1 MKQRN
6 IMLDVMRG
14 IAIIF
19 VVLGHAG
26 VSSYV
31 WSFIYSF
38 HMPLFFFISGYFCNT
53 NIDFKTFLK
62 KKIKGLYFPFFK
74 YYVLFIIASP
84 ILHRFLLTKNN
95 YTSIDSF
102 LSALF
107 LSFRFRVGAIDLL
120 GQFWFLPV
128 LFFVTLLV
136 YSCVKIFNQ
145 LIKREY
151 SYLLLG
157 GAVLSIIGGIGMKC
171 HWYAPYDLYGVLYFS
186 FYYLIGWCFHQ
197 FLDKV
202 NKMKILF
209 IPSFVILLFYSY
221 FKNEMGDLISLKI
234 VIAILGIVM
243 TIIISNYLSHIPLC
257 AKILQYVGSHT
268 MPIYVWH
275 VFIFKVLEFIISHL
289 WDKHPMS
296 EGWSGC
302 YGSQSWYLVL
312 SYSIVGVCIPILFHN
327 IIKTC
332 KK

>member
-1 MKQRN
+1 
-6 IMLDVMRG
+6 
-14 IAIIF
+14 
-19 VVLGHAG
+19 
-26 VSSYV
+26 
-31 WSFIYSF
+31 
-38 HMPLFFFISGYFCNT
+38 
-53 NIDFKTFLK
+53 
-62 KKIKGLYFPFFK
+62 
-74 YYVLFIIASP
+74 
-84 ILHRFLLTKNN
+84 
-95 YTSIDSF
+95 
-102 LSALF
+102 
-107 LSFRFRVGAIDLL
+107 
-120 GQFWFLPV
+120 
-128 LFFVTLLV
+128 
-136 YSCVKIFNQ
+136 
-145 LIKREY
+145 
-151 SYLLLG
+151 
-157 GAVLSIIGGIGMKC
+157 MKC

-197 FLDKV
+197 FQDKV
-202 NKMKILF
+202 NKMKILL
-209 IPSFVILLFYSY
+209 IPSFVILLFYSC